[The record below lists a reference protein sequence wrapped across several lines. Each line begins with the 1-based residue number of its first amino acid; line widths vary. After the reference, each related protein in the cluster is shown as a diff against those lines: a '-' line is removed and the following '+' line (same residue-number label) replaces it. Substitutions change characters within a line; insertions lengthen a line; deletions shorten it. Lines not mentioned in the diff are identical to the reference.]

1 MNVRSSSV
9 IIIMISLYTERKFVS
24 SIAVSAKSTRFRT
37 CNEWMN
43 FLSRR
48 DKSVVCQTSAFT
60 TETACKNK
68 GRSCWKSVVG
78 LEIHAQI
85 TSASKLF
92 SGAGTEFGAPVNT
105 NVSLF
110 DAAIPGTLPVL
121 NRRCVEAGVL
131 TALAL
136 SCTVNPVSLFD
147 RKHYFYSDLPAGY
160 QITQHRA
167 PLAQG
172 GILEYPVFTPDAN
185 HKIYSKKSCIK
196 QLQLEQDS
204 GKSLHDEVAF
214 RSLVDLSRAG
224 VPLMELVFEPDLET
238 GEEAAALVK
247 ELMLILQRLGTCS
260 CKMEEGALRVDANVS
275 VHREGEPLGVRSEVK
290 NIGSVRAV
298 AHAVEYEIDR
308 QVKVLEAGGIVVNET
323 RAWDADS
330 RQTVPMRDKEEKQD
344 YRYMPEP
351 NLPPLWVLL
360 DDCHDV
366 PDSYSHHV
374 NAWYLRRNLP
384 ELPRETRQKL
394 TIQYGI
400 SPESAFILVNED
412 VLLKHFY
419 GIMEENRGRDPKL
432 STNIL
437 IMELLTILNKNK
449 LPLEN
454 SQISSESL
462 GEVVDLLQSKKIN
475 LVTARKLLQE
485 IISGNPESPSE
496 VMEKRGWTQITD
508 DSEIDRL
515 CTAVIEQNPNLVEQF
530 RAGKTKVLNSLVGKV
545 AKMTENRANMAAV
558 VQVLREKLSK
568 LQNT

>member
-1 MNVRSSSV
+1 
-9 IIIMISLYTERKFVS
+9 MISVYSKRKSVCAFVLPV
-24 SIAVSAKSTRFRT
+24 AFTRFGTRS
-37 CNEWMN
+37 ESRN

-48 DKSVVCQTSAFT
+48 VKSVANQTSTFT
-60 TETACKNK
+60 VETLRNQQ
-68 GRSCWKSVVG
+68 SHWKSVVG

-136 SCTVNPVSLFD
+136 SCTVNPVSVFD

-160 QITQHRA
+160 QITQHRV

-172 GILEYPVFTPDAN
+172 GILEYPVFIPGAHNKT
-185 HKIYSKKSCIK
+185 YSKKCFIK

-204 GKSLHDEVAF
+204 GKSLHDAEAC

-224 VPLMELVFEPDLET
+224 VPLMELVFEPDLEN

-247 ELMLILQRLGTCS
+247 ELILILQRLGTCS

-275 VHREGEPLGVRSEVK
+275 VHREGEPLGVRTEVK

-308 QVKVLEAGGIVVNET
+308 QVKILEAGGVIVNET

-351 NLPPLWVLL
+351 NLPPLRVLL
-360 DDCHDV
+360 DDCHSV
-366 PDSYSHHV
+366 PDSDSHHV
-374 NAWYLRRNLP
+374 NVGYLKRTLP
-384 ELPRETRQKL
+384 ELPRETRENL
-394 TIQYGI
+394 TNRYRI
-400 SPESAFILVNED
+400 SQESAVILVNENA
-412 VLLKHFY
+412 LLKHFY
-419 GIMEENRGRDPKL
+419 GIMEEKRSRDPKL

-449 LPLEN
+449 LPLES
-454 SQISSESL
+454 SQISSKSL
-462 GEVVDLLQSKKIN
+462 GAVVDLLQSKKIN

-496 VMEKRGWTQITD
+496 VMEKHGWTQITD
-508 DSEIDRL
+508 ESEIERL
-515 CTAVIEQNPNLVEQF
+515 CTAVIEQNPNLVKEF
-530 RAGKTKVLNSLVGKV
+530 HAGKTKVFNSLVGKV
-545 AKMTENRANMAAV
+545 AKITENRANMAAV
-558 VQVLREKLSK
+558 VQVLREKLRK
-568 LQNT
+568 LQNA

>member
-1 MNVRSSSV
+1 M
-9 IIIMISLYTERKFVS
+9 
-24 SIAVSAKSTRFRT
+24 
-37 CNEWMN
+37 
-43 FLSRR
+43 
-48 DKSVVCQTSAFT
+48 
-60 TETACKNK
+60 
-68 GRSCWKSVVG
+68 
-78 LEIHAQI
+78 
-85 TSASKLF
+85 
-92 SGAGTEFGAPVNT
+92 NT

-160 QITQHRA
+160 QITQHRV

-172 GILEYPVFTPDAN
+172 GVLEYPVFTPGSH
-185 HKIYSKKSCIK
+185 HKTYNKKSFIK

-204 GKSLHDEVAF
+204 GKSLHDEQAC

-224 VPLMELVFEPDLET
+224 VPLMELVFEPDLEN

-247 ELMLILQRLGTCS
+247 ELMLILQHLGTCS

-275 VHREGEPLGVRSEVK
+275 VHREGEPLGVRTEVK

-308 QVKVLEAGGIVVNET
+308 HVKILEAGGVIVNET

-351 NLPPLWVLL
+351 NLPPLRVLL
-360 DDCHDV
+360 DDCHGV

-374 NAWYLRRNLP
+374 NVGYLKRTLP
-384 ELPRETRQKL
+384 ELPRETREKL
-394 TIQYGI
+394 TNQYGI
-400 SPESAFILVNED
+400 SPESAIILVNENA
-412 VLLKHFY
+412 LLKHFY
-419 GIMEENRGRDPKL
+419 GIMKEKRSRDPRL

-449 LPLEN
+449 LPLES
-454 SQISSESL
+454 SQIPSKSL
-462 GEVVDLLQSKKIN
+462 GDVVDLLQSKKIN

-496 VMEKRGWTQITD
+496 VMEKCGWTQITD
-508 DSEIDRL
+508 ESEIERL

-530 RAGKTKVLNSLVGKV
+530 CAGKTKVFNSLVGKV
-545 AKMTENRANMAAV
+545 AKITENRANMAAV

-568 LQNT
+568 LQNA